1 MNRLI
6 IKSDHERKRAN
17 DWRALLS
24 EQIQPREKKQPVEV
38 GCRGTAIYLEGS
50 KCHFR
55 MDALLIKAMN
65 MDVWTRS
72 G

>member
-17 DWRALLS
+17 DWHALLS
-24 EQIQPREKKQPVEV
+24 EQIHPSEEKQPVGV

-50 KCHFR
+50 NCHSR

>member
-17 DWRALLS
+17 DWQALLS
-24 EQIQPREKKQPVEV
+24 EQIHPSEEKQPVGV
-38 GCRGTAIYLEGS
+38 GGRGTAIYLEGS
-50 KCHFR
+50 NCHSR